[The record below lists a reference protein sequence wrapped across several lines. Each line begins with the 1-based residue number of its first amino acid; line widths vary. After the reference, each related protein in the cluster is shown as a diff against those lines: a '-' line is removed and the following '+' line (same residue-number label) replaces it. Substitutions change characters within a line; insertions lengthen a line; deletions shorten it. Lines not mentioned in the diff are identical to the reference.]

1 VYVWPAQHLVIAFM
15 SNLVVKKVV
24 YKQLAASVPG
34 FFPTLRLYSTR
45 VVVFDLHTVI
55 PYFYTRRMEG

>member
-1 VYVWPAQHLVIAFM
+1 M